1 MKYLNKVEEFLIAIT
16 LLIVTVVLFV
26 NIVLR
31 YGFSNNTS
39 WAEEF
44 IRYGMIWI
52 AFIGSSVC
60 FRKGMHVGVDFLI
73 ELLKG
78 KVKKG
83 LRLFVNLASIAFMAF
98 LIKYSID
105 LVLFTQ
111 GTGQITP
118 SLQIP
123 LFYIYLAIPI
133 GSGLSLLHLSIE
145 TVKIIRNKEEVETL
159 TETIQD

>member
-1 MKYLNKVEEFLIAIT
+1 MKYLNKVEEFLIAST
-16 LLIVTVVLFV
+16 LLIVTAILFI

-83 LRLFVNLASIAFMAF
+83 LRLFVNLASMVFMVF

-133 GSGLSLLHLSIE
+133 GSALSLLHLIIQ
-145 TVKIIRNKEEVETL
+145 TVEIIRNKEKVETL
-159 TETIQD
+159 AETIQD

>member
-1 MKYLNKVEEFLIAIT
+1 MKYLNKVEEFLIAST

-60 FRKGMHVGVDFLI
+60 FRKGMHVGVDFLS

-83 LRLFVNLASIAFMAF
+83 LRLFVNLASMVFMVF

-111 GTGQITP
+111 EMGQITP

-133 GSGLSLLHLSIE
+133 GSALSLLHLTIQ
-145 TVKIIRNKEEVETL
+145 TVQIIRNKEKVETL
-159 TETIQD
+159 AETIQD